1 MRILGKD
8 IGSYSTSIKSYL
20 AAVIR
25 MSEVMMGGKHII
37 IDIHLYNI
45 ANSYNIVNMHRQ
57 VLNLRKFTYSLQY
70 YKYSVG
76 PLSST

>member
-8 IGSYSTSIKSYL
+8 DESYSTSIKLYL

-37 IDIHLYNI
+37 INIHLYSI
-45 ANSYNIVNMHRQ
+45 ANSYNIVNMHRK
-57 VLNLRKFTYSLQY
+57 VLNLRKSTYFLC
-70 YKYSVG
+70 
-76 PLSST
+76 STINIQSAR